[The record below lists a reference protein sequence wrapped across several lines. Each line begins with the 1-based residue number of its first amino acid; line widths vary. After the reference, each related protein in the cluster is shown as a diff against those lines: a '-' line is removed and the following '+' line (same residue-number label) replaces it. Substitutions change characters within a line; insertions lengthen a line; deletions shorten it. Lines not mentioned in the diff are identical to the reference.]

1 MQVQTSSLNAYYSS
15 LSSKTNP
22 ILLYST
28 RWVFTQHD
36 NSAPFSL
43 LYGHWI
49 WTVGC
54 IFSYP
59 FTCPWPWFW
68 SFKFSHYDV
77 FDELE
82 MGSRI
87 GPSRWHGKMAKWN
100 VHFFFSTFTRKK
112 GTIYTHSL
120 HMKESRLI
128 EQTLGKG
135 MKTEYLNHGL
145 LSIHS
150 QAWSTLNLTTDSCIA
165 QHLDWMAQIRLHSN
179 RNVLIIAINILWST

>member
-15 LSSKTNP
+15 LCSKTNP

-28 RWVFTQHD
+28 RWVLTQHG

-54 IFSYP
+54 IFSFP

-87 GPSRWHGKMAKWN
+87 GPSSWHGKMECT
-100 VHFFFSTFTRKK
+100 FFFFFNLHVQ
-112 GTIYTHSL
+112 GMNHLHSL
-120 HMKESRLI
+120 VAYERKLFDRTNFG
-128 EQTLGKG
+128 QRGKN
-135 MKTEYLNHGL
+135 KIPKSWTIISSFSSLEYLE
-145 LSIHS
+145 
-150 QAWSTLNLTTDSCIA
+150 
-165 QHLDWMAQIRLHSN
+165 LDN
-179 RNVLIIAINILWST
+179 RSVALPNI